1 MDAHK
6 NQQSRGFFYMK
17 KIVMS
22 NDLGEKETYSKWN
35 GKFLD
40 ESAYTEVIH
49 VKENTAVMK
58 PVVSLDG
65 SDVPL
70 AYVMTNV
77 FPDDEVRNC
86 LATIEDTSTM
96 RANCSGPIDHE
107 EMRKKGLIEGE
118 HYKLRT
124 PNSYYTRTKSGGWG
138 MIAYASEIH
147 SVMIGYKRGRFTG
160 GIDASGWTKD
170 HPKEFEILRDISKY
184 NEIAFEN
191 ANSTVYNKQKTFAE
205 TSIKS
210 EHRIGIFTTLSANR
224 YHAGQST
231 KMAAHVDSGD
241 TEFGMT
247 TMCVF
252 REGEYS
258 GAYLTFP
265 RYGIAIDAPDNSVV
279 IADSR
284 EIHGVTAIQ
293 GSGERFSCVAY
304 CDNRLATIGTA
315 GKSERLIG
323 KYAAKE
329 SGDLSEFMT

>member
-1 MDAHK
+1 
-6 NQQSRGFFYMK
+6 MK
-17 KIVMS
+17 YITPDK
-22 NDLGEKETYSKWN
+22 DEGEKETYSKWN

-40 ESAYTEVIH
+40 ESSYDKVIH
-49 VKENTAVMK
+49 VTENTALMK
-58 PVVSLDG
+58 PTISLDG

-70 AYVMTNV
+70 AYIMTNV
-77 FPDDEVRNC
+77 YPDDEVRNC
-86 LATIEDTSTM
+86 LATIADTSTM

-107 EMRKKGLIEGE
+107 FMKSKGLIEGE

-170 HPKEFEILRDISKY
+170 HPKEFEILQNISKY
-184 NEIAFEN
+184 NEEAFVD
-191 ANSTVYNKQKTFAE
+191 ANPTVYNKQKTFAE
-205 TSIKS
+205 KSIKPN
-210 EHRIGIFTTLSANR
+210 HRIGIFTTLSANR
-224 YHAGQST
+224 YHSGQST

-252 REGEYS
+252 RQGEYS

-284 EIHGVTAIQ
+284 EIHGVTPIQ
-293 GSGERFSCVAY
+293 GTGERFSCVAY

-329 SGDLSEFMT
+329 IGNLEDFLSGD

>member
-1 MDAHK
+1 MHK
-6 NQQSRGFFYMK
+6 ITAPIDSGA
-17 KIVMS
+17 
-22 NDLGEKETYSKWN
+22 KETFAKWN

-40 ESAYTEVIH
+40 DSAYTEVIH

-70 AYVMTNV
+70 AYIMTNV

-96 RANCSGPIDHE
+96 RANCSGPINHE

-138 MIAYASEIH
+138 MIAYSNEIH

-170 HPKEFEILRDISKY
+170 HPKEFEILRNISKY
-184 NEIAFEN
+184 NEIAFEE
-191 ANSTVYNKQKTFAE
+191 ANPAVYKKQKTFAE
-205 TSIKS
+205 TSIKP
-210 EHRIGIFTTLSANR
+210 EHRMGMFTTLSANR

-329 SGDLSEFMT
+329 SGNLEEFI

>member
-1 MDAHK
+1 
-6 NQQSRGFFYMK
+6 MK
-17 KIVMS
+17 KIVVS
-22 NDLGEKETYSKWN
+22 DDFGEKETFGKWN

-40 ESAYTEVIH
+40 DSAYTEVIH

-70 AYVMTNV
+70 AYIMTNV

-96 RANCSGPIDHE
+96 RANCSGPINHE

-138 MIAYASEIH
+138 MIAYSNEIH

-170 HPKEFEILRDISKY
+170 HPKEFEILRNISKY
-184 NEIAFEN
+184 NEIAFEE
-191 ANSTVYNKQKTFAE
+191 ANPAVYKKQKTFAE
-205 TSIKS
+205 TSIKP
-210 EHRIGIFTTLSANR
+210 EHRMGMFTTLSANR

-329 SGDLSEFMT
+329 SGNLEEFI